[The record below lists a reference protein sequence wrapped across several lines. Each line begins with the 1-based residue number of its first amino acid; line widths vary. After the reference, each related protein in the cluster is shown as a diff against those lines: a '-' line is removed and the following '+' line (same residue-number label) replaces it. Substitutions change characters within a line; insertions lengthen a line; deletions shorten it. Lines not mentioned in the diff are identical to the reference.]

1 MGQYFTPV
9 IVNAA
14 AQVVAALDPSE
25 YGSGLKLFGHTRY
38 DTNLMRAVELLLA
51 ADGGARLVWAGD
63 YAEDDPDTGTN
74 LYFAAQPRHFVR
86 FAGLVEDRDTA
97 TTAVPGGALSGT
109 RWGTGPA
116 MRFVVNADRREYLDN
131 HQLPADSDGYR
142 RTPLPTL
149 TCEGSGAPYSDFTMG
164 RWARQRIYLT
174 ATPPAADYRL
184 LTSGLLS
191 WA

>member
-1 MGQYFTPV
+1 MGQYFTPT
-9 IVNAA
+9 IIDAA
-14 AQVVAALDPSE
+14 GRVTAALDPSD

-63 YAEDDPDTGTN
+63 YAEDDPATGTN

-131 HQLPADSDGYR
+131 HQLLADSDGDR
-142 RTPLPTL
+142 RTPLPIL

>member
-1 MGQYFTPV
+1 MGQYFTPT
-9 IVNAA
+9 IIDAA
-14 AQVVAALDPSE
+14 GRVTAALDPSE
-25 YGSGLKLFGHTRY
+25 YGCGLKLHGHTRY

-63 YAEDDPDTGTN
+63 YAEDDPATGTN
-74 LYFAAQPRHFVR
+74 LYFAAEPRHFVR
-86 FAGLVEDRDTA
+86 FAGLVDDRDSA
-97 TTAVPGGALSGT
+97 TTAVPGGALTGTPWGSGPV
-109 RWGTGPA
+109 TG
-116 MRFVVNADRREYLDN
+116 FVVNADRREYLDN
-131 HQLPADSDGYR
+131 HQLPADADGYR

-149 TCEGSGAPYSDFTMG
+149 TCEGSGAPYDDFTMG

-174 ATPPAADYRL
+174 ATAPGCDYRL

>member
-1 MGQYFTPV
+1 MGQYFTPTIIDSAGRV
-9 IVNAA
+9 T
-14 AQVVAALDPSE
+14 AALDPSD
-25 YGSGLKLFGHTRY
+25 YGCGLKLFGHTRY
-38 DTNLMRAVELLLA
+38 DTTFMRAVELLLS

-97 TTAVPGGALSGT
+97 TTEVPGGALSGT

-142 RTPLPTL
+142 RTPLPNL

-174 ATPPAADYRL
+174 ATPPAADYRP